1 MLQMKVAAE
10 GKILDDRIR
19 QFSEDWARE
28 RPISG
33 DTKCGQA
40 LETLKIFEGR
50 LVRLKEEQER
60 ISKVIGVLVLNI
72 NRPNSPNKSFKL
84 IGKGGP
90 RS

>member
-10 GKILDDRIR
+10 GKALDEKIR
-19 QFSEDWARE
+19 QFSDEWARE

-50 LVRLKEEQER
+50 LIRLKEEQER
-60 ISKVIGVLVLNI
+60 ISKV
-72 NRPNSPNKSFKL
+72 RK
-84 IGKGGP
+84 
-90 RS
+90 